1 MRIDKKD
8 EDKAKAPARHA
19 IVPGAWNRL
28 LNKSSFQ
35 FAAVDRA
42 TPLSM
47 LAHVINVTVALVALH
62 SSVPIGALALWDAAS
77 YAVAVWLIVRAMVRA
92 RRKARAGASRSGRM
106 PSTRK
111 AVIFGALLAAP
122 WGVLGF
128 WLLGELPQQQELILI
143 ALCVGM
149 SASGSVLLSAV
160 YPAAVTYMACILVPV
175 ALKCLML
182 EGSEYLLLGA
192 LAFSFAIFLL
202 NLIDNYARLFADKQ
216 RAVEELSRSLMAAES
231 AQREIEHAAM
241 HDALTGLPNRRAFL
255 SRTLGLKESGEAAC
269 ALFYFDLDR
278 FKPVNDTF
286 GHGVGDKLLQAVGLR
301 LGACA
306 RHGDFVARLG
316 GDEFTLLAGNIRSQA
331 EVEARAAA
339 ILDSLCHPYS
349 IDGHPIIIG
358 VSIGVVI
365 VDRDTGDMTQMLK
378 VADLAL
384 YKAKRN
390 IGPRYCVYQ
399 PSMLV
404 ELEARQNAEKAL
416 RLAVEDRQLELHYQP
431 IVELSSQRLVGAEAL
446 LRWRH
451 PERGLIAPGEFLPL
465 AEEIHILHAIE
476 TWVLEEAC
484 RQAALWPDH
493 IAIAVNVS
501 PSLVVYTE
509 IAATVAN
516 ILSATGLRAERLEL
530 EVTESAILDND
541 GQTRRKLSELKA
553 LGLSLAMDDF
563 GTGYSSLAYLSRFP
577 FDRIKIDRAFVDGLL
592 KDSGSAQIVRAT
604 TDMARSL
611 GLRTTAEGVETALQS
626 SILQEIGIEYGQGYL
641 FSRPVPADELP
652 VLFLHGLA
660 PDPSRAATANARDR
674 DSA

>member
-1 MRIDKKD
+1 VRIDKTN
-8 EDKAKAPARHA
+8 EDKAKTPAQRSV
-19 IVPGAWNRL
+19 VPGAWTRL
-28 LNKSSFQ
+28 LNTSSFQ

-47 LAHVINVTVALVALH
+47 FAHVVNVTVALVAFH
-62 SSVPIGALALWDAAS
+62 SSVRVDALALWGAAS
-77 YAVAVWLIVRAMVRA
+77 YAAAIWLVVRAIFRA
-92 RRKARAGASRSGRM
+92 RRKARTGASRSGRT

-111 AVIFGALLAAP
+111 AVVFGALLAAP

-149 SASGSVLLSAV
+149 SAGGSVLLSAV
-160 YPAAVTYMACILVPV
+160 YPAAVTYMACVLVPV
-175 ALKCLML
+175 ALKCFLL
-182 EGSEYLLLGA
+182 AGSEYLLLGTLA
-192 LAFSFAIFLL
+192 LCFALFLL
-202 NLIDNYARLFADKQ
+202 NLIDNYARLFAEKQ
-216 RAVEELSRSLMAAES
+216 RAVEELSRSLIASED
-231 AQREIEHAAM
+231 AQREIGHAAM

-255 SRTLGLKESGEAAC
+255 SRTADLTGRGEAAC

-286 GHGVGDKLLQAVGLR
+286 GHGVGDKLLQAVGVR
-301 LGACA
+301 LGAFA
-306 RHGDFVARLG
+306 RPGDFAARLG

-331 EVEARAAA
+331 EAEARAAA
-339 ILDSLCHPYS
+339 ILDGLCHPYS
-349 IDGHPIIIG
+349 IDGHLITIG

-365 VDRDTGDMTQMLK
+365 VDRDASDTTHMLK
-378 VADLAL
+378 MADLAL
-384 YKAKRN
+384 YKAKRST
-390 IGPRYCVYQ
+390 GPRYCLYL
-399 PSMLV
+399 PSMLA

-416 RLAVEDRQLELHYQP
+416 HLAVEDRQLELHYQP
-431 IVELSSQRLVGAEAL
+431 IVELSSQRLVGVEAL

-451 PERGLIAPGEFLPL
+451 PEHGLIAPGEFLPL
-465 AEEIHILHAIE
+465 AEEIHLLHAIE
-476 TWVLEEAC
+476 TWVIEEAC

-493 IAIAVNVS
+493 ITIAVNVS

-509 IAATVAN
+509 IAATVAD

-541 GQTRRKLSELKA
+541 GQTRRKLGELKA

-577 FDRIKIDRAFVDGLL
+577 FDRIKIDRAFVEGLL
-592 KDSGSAQIVRAT
+592 NDSGSALIVRAT

-611 GLRTTAEGVETALQS
+611 GLRTTAEGVETTLQS
-626 SILQEIGIEYGQGYL
+626 NILQELGIQYGQGYL
-641 FSRPVPADELP
+641 YSRPVPADDLP
-652 VLFLHGLA
+652 VLFLRGLA
-660 PDPSRAATANARDR
+660 VERSGPAAAKTPDR

>member
-1 MRIDKKD
+1 VRIDTTD
-8 EDKAKAPARHA
+8 QDKAKTPPQHS
-19 IVPGAWNRL
+19 IVPGAWTRL

-47 LAHVINVTVALVALH
+47 FAHVINVTVALVAFH
-62 SSVPIGALALWDAAS
+62 TSVPVGPLALWGAAS
-77 YAVAVWLIVRAMVRA
+77 YAVAVWLVVRAMFRA
-92 RRKARAGASRSGRM
+92 RRKARAGASPSGRT

-111 AVIFGALLAAP
+111 AVVFGALLAAP

-149 SASGSVLLSAV
+149 SAAGSVLLSAV

-175 ALKCLML
+175 GLRCFLL
-182 EGSEYLLLGA
+182 QGSEYLLLGTLA
-192 LAFSFAIFLL
+192 LSFAIFLL

-216 RAVEELSRSLMAAES
+216 RAVEELRRSLVAAEN

-255 SRTLGLKESGEAAC
+255 GRTLGLTDSDEAAC

-306 RHGDFVARLG
+306 RPGDFVARLG
-316 GDEFTLLAGNIRSQA
+316 GDEFILLAGNIA
-331 EVEARAAA
+331 NEVETEARAAA
-339 ILDSLCHPYS
+339 ILDSLTHPYS
-349 IDGHPIIIG
+349 IDGHPITIG

-390 IGPRYCVYQ
+390 TGRRYCVYQ
-399 PSMLV
+399 PSMLM
-404 ELEARQNAEKAL
+404 ELQARQNAEKAL
-416 RLAVEDRQLELHYQP
+416 HLAIEDRQLELHYQP
-431 IVELSSQRLVGAEAL
+431 VVELSSQHLVGVEAL

-465 AEEIHILHAIE
+465 AEEIHLLHAIE

-484 RQAALWPDH
+484 RQAVLWPDYVT
-493 IAIAVNVS
+493 IAVNVS

-516 ILSATGLRAERLEL
+516 ILSATGLRGERLEL

-541 GQTRRKLSELKA
+541 GQTRRKLGELKA

-577 FDRIKIDRAFVDGLL
+577 FDRIKIDRAFVQGLL
-592 KDSGSAQIVRAT
+592 KDSGSALIVRAT

-626 SILQEIGIEYGQGYL
+626 SILQELGIEYGQGYL
-641 FSRPVPADELP
+641 FSKPVPADELP
-652 VLFLHGLA
+652 VLFLRGLA
-660 PDPSRAATANARDR
+660 PDSSRAAAANRLDR